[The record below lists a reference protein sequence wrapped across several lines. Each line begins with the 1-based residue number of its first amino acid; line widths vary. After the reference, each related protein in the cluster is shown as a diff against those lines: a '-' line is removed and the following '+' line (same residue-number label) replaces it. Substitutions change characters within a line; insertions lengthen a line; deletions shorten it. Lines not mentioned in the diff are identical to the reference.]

1 MKILRAIAVLFLLVG
16 TISLTVE
23 IVLTAVIGPQAD
35 EPPVLHREDGRPS
48 APRIAWKSASA
59 EPTKAV
65 VEVAGL
71 DPAILRSL
79 EKHEM
84 PARQWMSFLSVR
96 VIRASLSRSEADT
109 PLWGSYQ
116 VKPTVLQFTPRFT
129 LEPGMSYRAELDLVA
144 LDALITSLEETRS
157 QATRPTREASRLV
170 ADYTLAKP
178 DTRATSE
185 VAAVYPTSPVL
196 PENLLRFYI
205 VFTAPMSQREAY
217 QRIQLLDAATG
228 HPVEGAFLELDEELW
243 SPDGTRFTL
252 YLDPGRVKRGLKPR
266 EELGPVLQAGRSY
279 FLIVDADWPDARGNA
294 LKAGFRKSFRVVAP
308 DDISPAPKTWK
319 IEPPRANTRE
329 PLEIR
334 FPEPLDHALADR
346 LISVHDAASR
356 IVPGHSTL
364 AEAETVWRLT
374 PASPWSAGDYRLV
387 VDSALEDVA
396 GNSVARPFEVDVTT
410 PISQRV
416 STKTVELSFKV
427 AAAAAR

>member
-1 MKILRAIAVLFLLVG
+1 M
-16 TISLTVE
+16 
-23 IVLTAVIGPQAD
+23 
-35 EPPVLHREDGRPS
+35 
-48 APRIAWKSASA
+48 
-59 EPTKAV
+59 
-65 VEVAGL
+65 
-71 DPAILRSL
+71 
-79 EKHEM
+79 
-84 PARQWMSFLSVR
+84 ARRQ
-96 VIRASLSRSEADT
+96 
-109 PLWGSYQ
+109 G
-116 VKPTVLQFTPRFT
+116 
-129 LEPGMSYRAELDLVA
+129 
-144 LDALITSLEETRS
+144 
-157 QATRPTREASRLV
+157 
-170 ADYTLAKP
+170 
-178 DTRATSE
+178 
-185 VAAVYPTSPVL
+185 
-196 PENLLRFYI
+196 
-205 VFTAPMSQREAY
+205 
-217 QRIQLLDAATG
+217 QRI
-228 HPVEGAFLELDEELW
+228 
-243 SPDGTRFTL
+243 
-252 YLDPGRVKRGLKPR
+252 
-266 EELGPVLQAGRSY
+266 
-279 FLIVDADWPDARGNA
+279 
-294 LKAGFRKSFRVVAP
+294 KAGFRKSFRVVAP